1 MAALTRVEHRIRWSA
16 IFLLAGLVVEAG
28 SLLKVAA
35 LSFVFFTTAGV
46 LLFAVG
52 VVLFLLSLLE
62 AGSGEST

>member
-16 IFLLAGLVVEAG
+16 IFLLAGLVVEAA

-35 LSFVFFTTAGV
+35 LSFVLFTTAGV

-52 VVLFLLSLLE
+52 AVLFLLSLLE